1 MKMER
6 KEIVNLIKEKSRYLY
21 ITRDQVILEEQISL
35 LKETEKDIIEM
46 KEKYISER
54 NEEQA
59 NLWLSLE
66 CMVKVLINGLMMFV
80 LLKKGDPDNAWN
92 SLIDAQNNAHWSIIA
107 CEFDREFQQ
116 AYLNH
121 FDQLE
126 KWLFPPQTFVSPS
139 MRVELSECSIC
150 KKNMLDCDHIRGQ
163 CYMGQIC
170 TEVVTKIKQF
180 NHLAMVSNPADKKC
194 RNTHVGNTNPPKQNL
209 MTLKNEE

>member
-1 MKMER
+1 MER

-21 ITRDQVILEEQISL
+21 ITRDQSILEEQISL
-35 LKETEKDIIEM
+35 LRETEEAVTKT
-46 KEKYISER
+46 KEKYISEQ

-66 CMVKVLINGLMMFV
+66 CMVKVLINGLTMFV

-92 SLIDAQNNAHWSIIA
+92 SLIEAQNNAHWSIIA
-107 CEFDREFQQ
+107 NEFDRALQQ
-116 AYLNH
+116 AYLDH
-121 FDQLE
+121 FNQLE
-126 KWLFPPQTFVSPS
+126 KWLFPPQTFVSSS
-139 MRVELSECSIC
+139 MIVERSECSIC
-150 KKNMLDCDHIRGQ
+150 KKDMLECNHIRGQ

-170 TEVVTKIKQF
+170 GETVTKIKQF
-180 NHLAMVSNPADKKC
+180 NHLAIVSNPADKRC